1 MHTQTRTSTAVQ
13 VAGIFM
19 NLRAGREAYM
29 ENELMHYKNTNEASV
44 NMYERKIHSKWSKQF
59 LKE

>member
-1 MHTQTRTSTAVQ
+1 
-13 VAGIFM
+13 
-19 NLRAGREAYM
+19 M